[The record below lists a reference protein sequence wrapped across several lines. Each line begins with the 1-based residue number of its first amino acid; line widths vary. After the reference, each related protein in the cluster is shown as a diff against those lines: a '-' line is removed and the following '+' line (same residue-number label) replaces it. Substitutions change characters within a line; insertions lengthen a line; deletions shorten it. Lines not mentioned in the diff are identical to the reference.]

1 MSPPIPVD
9 EGSVTF
15 NAAAIIEAGQ
25 TCLLSLVAIST
36 YPLLQQRPQHFLL
49 PSRFYGPQRLPVAE
63 YMLQCLWYC
72 GQYFFYWRM
81 EQSPGLVWNKQ
92 RES

>member
-36 YPLLQQRPQHFLL
+36 YPLLQQRP
-49 PSRFYGPQRLPVAE
+49 GE
-63 YMLQCLWYC
+63 T
-72 GQYFFYWRM
+72 
-81 EQSPGLVWNKQ
+81 
-92 RES
+92 